1 MFGPQTTP
9 RVKKEEMISAL
20 GPPAAQISSSGVKLK
35 CLSDSLWKLTSGAEK
50 CLTLHVQI
58 I

>member
-9 RVKKEEMISAL
+9 RVKEEMISAL

-35 CLSDSLWKLTSGAEK
+35 CLSDKVCGN
-50 CLTLHVQI
+50 
-58 I
+58 

>member
-1 MFGPQTTP
+1 MFGPQTMP

-35 CLSDSLWKLTSGAEK
+35 CLSDKVCGN
-50 CLTLHVQI
+50 
-58 I
+58 

>member
-20 GPPAAQISSSGVKLK
+20 APPAAQISSSGVKLK
-35 CLSDSLWKLTSGAEK
+35 YLCDKVCGN
-50 CLTLHVQI
+50 
-58 I
+58 